1 MKQAKRETRG
11 LCPLAGFAQCR
22 GERCALWDDH
32 WALCS
37 LSSGSRYS
45 GIRAAACDAAV
56 EVMGATSQVMMFGGG
71 RGSPIEPAKA
81 GPLLHEPTGPHLSEN
96 SPPDCFPG
104 ARCHCGGEALG
115 EAGA

>member
-1 MKQAKRETRG
+1 MKQVKREARE
-11 LCPLAGFAQCR
+11 LCPLAGFAECR

-56 EVMGATSQVMMFGGG
+56 EVMGVYEKSADARGAGHTSSVGFADSFPS
-71 RGSPIEPAKA
+71 RGS
-81 GPLLHEPTGPHLSEN
+81 
-96 SPPDCFPG
+96 
-104 ARCHCGGEALG
+104 LG
-115 EAGA
+115 EKRAVIDA

>member
-1 MKQAKRETRG
+1 MKQVKREAQG

-56 EVMGATSQVMMFGGG
+56 EIMTCGKG
-71 RGSPIEPAKA
+71 RSCASRAYGNDSAA
-81 GPLLHEPTGPHLSEN
+81 APLRMTRDTGVVVSGVVI
-96 SPPDCFPG
+96 DT
-104 ARCHCGGEALG
+104 
-115 EAGA
+115 

>member
-1 MKQAKRETRG
+1 MKQVKREARG

-56 EVMGATSQVMMFGGG
+56 EVMTCGEGRSFDPAAAPLRMTRDTGVVASGAV
-71 RGSPIEPAKA
+71 IEK
-81 GPLLHEPTGPHLSEN
+81 
-96 SPPDCFPG
+96 
-104 ARCHCGGEALG
+104 
-115 EAGA
+115 